1 MSAQVASGEQ
11 NARSE
16 DTPQTADAAS
26 LQKKASEAQ
35 ARIRANKDDR
45 DQLMRAIK
53 INEVPLAKE
62 VLLRN
67 GFTAEDL
74 ENAKI
79 TLRTGGGK
87 GGEDELEISATCC
100 DPKRNHNSTITGV
113 LHEIATTDLKIFESG
128 IRNPPSRK
136 ALNLEARSPHFSCLP
151 AFLINLN
158 QEMRNPCSRKRN
170 ASCVSN
176 LIFSGPNVSRDG
188 NGDGIGRVRFSG
200 YAEKHCASS

>member
-1 MSAQVASGEQ
+1 MNLLRSILLCIVASLLPLAVPVMARGQGRSGEQ
-11 NARSE
+11 NARSA

-45 DQLMRAIK
+45 DELRRAVK
-53 INEVPLAKE
+53 TNEIALAKE

-87 GGEDELEISATCC
+87 GGEDEIEISATCC
-100 DPKRNHNSTITGV
+100 DPKEITIQR
-113 LHEIATTDLKIFESG
+113 S
-128 IRNPPSRK
+128 
-136 ALNLEARSPHFSCLP
+136 LEYFT
-151 AFLINLN
+151 
-158 QEMRNPCSRKRN
+158 K
-170 ASCVSN
+170 
-176 LIFSGPNVSRDG
+176 
-188 NGDGIGRVRFSG
+188 
-200 YAEKHCASS
+200 